1 MLKSKLLKPNFVYGR
16 LRWKKVTSHTFQHY
30 PNLNYK
36 TKRNILKHS
45 QLSGLNLLQDF
56 KSHEKL
62 FKMFTTSFSV
72 DVKDG
77 TSNIQMELTEMQCNT
92 DLREKFMNE
101 GAVELNSEYVEE
113 SQFPAIH
120 NSALFTACQ
129 VPRIPA
135 NNFFRT

>member
-1 MLKSKLLKPNFVYGR
+1 MLKSKLLKRNFVYGR

-30 PNLNYK
+30 HNLNYK

-62 FKMFTTSFSV
+62 FKMFATPFSV

-77 TSNIQMELTEMQCNT
+77 PSNNEMELTEMQCNT

-101 GAVELNSEYVEE
+101 GAVELNSRVCIRV
-113 SQFPAIH
+113 SVSCHPQ
-120 NSALFTACQ
+120 
-129 VPRIPA
+129 
-135 NNFFRT
+135 